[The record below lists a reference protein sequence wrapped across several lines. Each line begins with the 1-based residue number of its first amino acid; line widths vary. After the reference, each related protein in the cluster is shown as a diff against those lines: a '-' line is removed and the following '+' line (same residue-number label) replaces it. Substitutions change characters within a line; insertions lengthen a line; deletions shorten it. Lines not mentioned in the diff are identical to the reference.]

1 MPGMPWSDR
10 EIEILEKHMKKD
22 VERFGLQ
29 WINEVVD
36 DLASQGYNRTFK
48 AIHQRIKTLYGYRTH
63 PSNHYLKHC
72 VILSK
77 LIEQDPP
84 MFSGKRGEKERYA
97 QEKAALAQAK
107 LIEEGIDMP
116 LHKLAIS
123 ARTMITGNKIE
134 KRKKSKWIYNRQYTQ
149 DHIDTAH
156 WMYARYA
163 AMYPREK
170 REKIIEL
177 VSNDMNFPV
186 ERMEEILSYPPRRVV
201 GE

>member
-134 KRKKSKWIYNRQYTQ
+134 KRKKSKWIYNRKYTQ

>member
-1 MPGMPWSDR
+1 MPGMPWSDK

-22 VERFGLQ
+22 VERVGLQ

-36 DLASQGYNRTFK
+36 DLASQGYNR
-48 AIHQRIKTLYGYRTH
+48 RIKTLYGYRTH

-72 VILSK
+72 VILRE

-84 MFSGKRGEKERYA
+84 AFSGKRGEKEQYA

-134 KRKKSKWIYNRQYTQ
+134 KKKKVQVDIQRSNIKSYFAESSIY
-149 DHIDTAH
+149 
-156 WMYARYA
+156 
-163 AMYPREK
+163 
-170 REKIIEL
+170 
-177 VSNDMNFPV
+177 SG
-186 ERMEEILSYPPRRVV
+186 SYRHCTLDVCEV
-201 GE
+201 CDNV